1 MPSAEKSTLVANT
14 LDSTALNERSVE
26 NQQDEKVVSENSST
40 ANYGVNSIVS
50 IVSNKVRNLEKRKVS
65 VVHVFRRRNTEL
77 MS

>member
-14 LDSTALNERSVE
+14 LDSTTLNERSAE
-26 NQQDEKVVSENSST
+26 NQQDEKVVSENSSA

-65 VVHVFRRRNTEL
+65 ALHHSRQQNKDL
-77 MS
+77 ML